1 MDVLYDCCCGLDVH
15 RDTVVACLLRAGA
28 GGRPTKAVR
37 TFGTTTAALG
47 ELAVWLGEASCTHV
61 AMESTGVYWKPVYN
75 MLDGRCTVVVVN
87 AAHVKAVPGRK
98 TDVHDSEWLAELLRH
113 GLLRAS
119 FIPDQ
124 AQRELRD
131 LTRTRTTLTDERSAV
146 VCRIHG
152 VLEDANV
159 KLAGV
164 ATDLM
169 GVSGR
174 AILAALVAGETDPTV
189 LAALARGKL
198 RRKQAALGEALAG
211 GVAAHQ
217 RQLLALHLAHVDFL
231 DGQIAELSATIAER
245 LQAHAADL
253 ARLTTIPGV
262 GTRTAEVLLAELG
275 TDMSRFESAGK
286 CAAWTGLAPGNYE
299 SAGKRKGGKTR
310 KGSKWL
316 RRALVEAARA
326 AARTQHTYL
335 ASVYRRLVGRRGPR
349 QAAVA
354 VAHKI
359 LVIAYYL
366 LLRHE
371 TYQDYSPPPADDHRR
386 DQTRRRAVAQLQAL
400 GFQVTLTATEPA
412 A

>member
-286 CAAWTGLAPGNYE
+286 CAAW
-299 SAGKRKGGKTR
+299 
-310 KGSKWL
+310 
-316 RRALVEAARA
+316 RRATMRA
-326 AARTQHTYL
+326 P
-335 ASVYRRLVGRRGPR
+335 ASGRAGRRGR
-349 QAAVA
+349 AANGCA
-354 VAHKI
+354 AHSSK
-359 LVIAYYL
+359 
-366 LLRHE
+366 R
-371 TYQDYSPPPADDHRR
+371 PGP
-386 DQTRRRAVAQLQAL
+386 RRAPS
-400 GFQVTLTATEPA
+400 TPTSPA
-412 A
+412 CTGGWSGGGGRARPRWRSRTRSW